1 VKLVCIDL
9 GYGNLGSV
17 AIAFERLGIVPEISG
32 DPEVLAAADKLVL
45 PGVGHAGFAM
55 RQARARGLDRLV
67 AELPQPLLGICLG
80 MQLLFE
86 HTEEED
92 TTGLGLLRGRVRK
105 LEPAAEQP
113 VPHMGW
119 SRLAVRDPS
128 LGLGDG
134 DYVYFAHSYACD
146 DGPATVA
153 SADYGRTVPA
163 VVRSGRLT
171 GTQFHPE
178 RSGAAGARFLE
189 AWLAA

>member
-1 VKLVCIDL
+1 MRLVCIDL

-17 AIAFERLGIVPEISG
+17 AIAFERLGVRPEISG
-32 DPEVLAAADKLVL
+32 DPEVLRAADKLVL

-67 AELPQPLLGICLG
+67 TELPQPLLGICLG
-80 MQLLFE
+80 MQLMFE

-92 TTGLGLLRGRVRK
+92 TAGLGLLPGRVRK
-105 LEPAAEQP
+105 LEPAPERP

-119 SRLAVRDPS
+119 SKLDVRDPD
-128 LGLGDG
+128 LGLADG

-146 DGPATVA
+146 DSPATAA
-153 SADYGRTVPA
+153 SAEYGRTVPA
-163 VVRSGRLT
+163 VVRAGRLT
-171 GTQFHPE
+171 GAQFHPE
-178 RSGAAGARFLE
+178 RSGTAGARFLQ

>member
-1 VKLVCIDL
+1 VRLVCIDL

-17 AIAFERLGIVPEISG
+17 AIAFERLGVTPEISG
-32 DPEVLAAADKLVL
+32 DPDVLAAADKLVL

-92 TTGLGLLRGRVRK
+92 TASLGLLPGRVRK
-105 LEPAAEQP
+105 LEPAAERP

-119 SRLAVRDPS
+119 SRLAVRDPG
-128 LGLGDG
+128 LGLADG
-134 DYVYFAHSYACD
+134 DHVYFAHSYACD
-146 DGPATVA
+146 DGSATVA
-153 SADYGRTVPA
+153 SAEYGRTVPA

-171 GTQFHPE
+171 GAQFHPE
-178 RSGAAGARFLE
+178 RSGVAGARFLE
-189 AWLAA
+189 AWLSA

>member
-1 VKLVCIDL
+1 MRLVCIDL

-17 AIAFERLGIVPEISG
+17 AVAFERLGVVPEISG
-32 DPEVLAAADKLVL
+32 DPEVLRAADKLVL

-80 MQLLFE
+80 MQLMFE
-86 HTEEED
+86 HTEEENTD
-92 TTGLGLLRGRVRK
+92 GLALLPGRVRR
-105 LEPAAEQP
+105 LEPAPDRP

-119 SRLAVRDPS
+119 SKLQVRDAS
-128 LGLGDG
+128 LGLAEG

-153 SADYGRTVPA
+153 CADYGRAVPA

-171 GTQFHPE
+171 GAQFHPE

-189 AWLAA
+189 AWLRA